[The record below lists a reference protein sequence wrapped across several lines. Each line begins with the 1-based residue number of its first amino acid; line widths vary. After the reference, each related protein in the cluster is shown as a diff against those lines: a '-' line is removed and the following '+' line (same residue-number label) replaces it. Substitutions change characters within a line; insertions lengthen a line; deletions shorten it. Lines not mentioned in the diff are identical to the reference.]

1 MHSFGPLYDV
11 RRYRLNHPLRPQ
23 HKVEPKRK
31 LAYQHILGI
40 TGAQTHSL
48 PGYRWHQA
56 RQLRTVYGRLRRS
69 SAKRAARETVPTSLL
84 LSWLRSSLATPPQPS
99 RREAKSQSARMFKKR
114 TLKGQKKSAGPTVDA
129 PAEDTAAA
137 LDDARF
143 AQEARKRARG
153 LSAQALAAPKPT
165 KPEAPAPA
173 ADADALGGLGRDF
186 GASHTGASAAAAV
199 HEKALE
205 EYLANQEAPAE
216 PAPAPAASRDDA
228 LYAAVHKFSTTA
240 HHELHAIDAT
250 PVRWRGG
257 PLAVRLSPLDSVSTA
272 AHPTHWLIYA
282 QVCSP
287 QARGG
292 CPGRVQGRHPRHP
305 WLRRDGHGR
314 GRGGDG

>member
-1 MHSFGPLYDV
+1 
-11 RRYRLNHPLRPQ
+11 
-23 HKVEPKRK
+23 
-31 LAYQHILGI
+31 
-40 TGAQTHSL
+40 
-48 PGYRWHQA
+48 
-56 RQLRTVYGRLRRS
+56 
-69 SAKRAARETVPTSLL
+69 
-84 LSWLRSSLATPPQPS
+84 
-99 RREAKSQSARMFKKR
+99 MFKKR

-137 LDDARF
+137 LDDAKF

-165 KPEAPAPA
+165 KAVEAPKEPA

-257 PLAVRLSPLDSVSTA
+257 PLAVRVSHLSIRS
-272 AHPTHWLIYA
+272 
-282 QVCSP
+282 
-287 QARGG
+287 AR
-292 CPGRVQGRHPRHP
+292 PRTR
-305 WLRRDGHGR
+305 LTG
-314 GRGGDG
+314 